1 MSVFEQCPNGHYYQG
16 DHCPYCPSPKVHEKK
31 VLYRVL
37 KACHN
42 LHAYDEEL
50 NKCPIC
56 GSSTVVD
63 KFTSK
68 NTDTA
73 LVMSIHLTNPVHVK
87 VGELELFECNYIQVA
102 LPHCYKHGYF
112 FTATQNYWNDEALE
126 IEPDK
131 KIVFGTITMTG
142 KEFIRLCD
150 LIYDNKLSVKNYS
163 TIDVSPDD
171 LIQLQELL
179 KRVTRVPMKTP
190 NADALE
196 YGHNVFKNPTIGD
209 DGMPIFSVKVCPN
222 GHGYDA
228 NQMSCPFCGSD
239 VVSEV
244 IEQRGGFTLVI
255 ADLSYER
262 DGISTLCKHAEVD
275 GEMLSGDLCM
285 RIEYTGSFK
294 YAYYVSQ
301 KEGRGGLVV
310 NPQSHIVLSGGGFS
324 DTFTGCEFYKMC
336 DELFEK
342 KEMK

>member
-209 DGMPIFSVKVCPN
+209 DGKPVFSVKVCPN

-228 NQMSCPFCGSD
+228 NQMACPFCGSD
-239 VVSEV
+239 IVSEV
-244 IEQRGGFTLVI
+244 IEERCGFTLVI